1 MYVMCT
7 VLLVSRV
14 VINGGVGGCALDRA
28 LGRERSGDVYIV
40 IVSMGDGW
48 ERKGIGGSDDKCC
61 RSVE

>member
-1 MYVMCT
+1 MCT

-28 LGRERSGDVYIV
+28 LGRSDGSGDVYIV

-48 ERKGIGGSDDKCC
+48 ERKGMGGSDKCC
-61 RSVE
+61 RSIE